1 MAKDSFQFREFTIH
15 QRLSAMK
22 VGTDGVLLGAWSL
35 APTANPSGSSGYPG
49 YPGYPG
55 LSSDP
60 SAPASP
66 VLSAAP
72 SRILDIGTGTGLIAL
87 MLAQRYPDSLITAID
102 ISPEAVLEARANVA
116 ASPFSARIQVLESDI
131 TTFTPSGSS
140 GTSVPS
146 GTPGYPGISGTPG
159 KPGSLAS
166 SPLFTAIACNPP
178 YFIDSLAS
186 PDARR
191 TLARHTASLTYAQLI
206 ASCWRLLSP
215 DGRLSLII
223 PADCR
228 SRLEAEAR
236 LRGFFL
242 TRLCAVKTTPQKPP
256 KRYLMEFRKQ
266 PTTEPDITEAVL
278 ETSPGE
284 RSPWYRRLTA
294 DFYIR

>member
-35 APTANPSGSSGYPG
+35 APTAASGSSGSSRNPG
-49 YPGYPG
+49 YPGT
-55 LSSDP
+55 
-60 SAPASP
+60 P
-66 VLSAAP
+66 VLSSAP

-116 ASPFSARIQVLESDI
+116 ASPFSSRIQVLESDI
-131 TTFTPSGSS
+131 TTFTPSEAS
-140 GTSVPS
+140 GTS
-146 GTPGYPGISGTPG
+146 GYPGYPGISGTPG
-159 KPGSLAS
+159 KPGSPAS

-191 TLARHTASLTYAQLI
+191 TLARHTASLTYAQLL

-228 SRLEAEAR
+228 SRLEAEAH

-266 PTTEPDITEAVL
+266 PATEPDITEAIL

>member
-140 GTSVPS
+140 GT
-146 GTPGYPGISGTPG
+146 PG
-159 KPGSLAS
+159 KPGSPAS

-178 YFIDSLAS
+178 YFVDSLAS
-186 PDARR
+186 PDAQR